1 VSGEAERFWKYV
13 DKTENCWNWTGG
25 TAGAGYGQFY
35 VTPRFRLYAHRWAYE
50 AERGLIPVGLEID
63 HLCRNRLCVNP
74 AHLEAVTHA
83 ENQRRTTGVKHG
95 PYDVGTRC
103 RHGHERT
110 PENTRIRASDGA
122 RLCIPCARV
131 ATKQHRERRLST
143 RSPSRTP
150 DGGLP
155 TEGVIPIAYNN
166 LSRTNVQAQIPEVV
180 SNDLLAGLTNQS
192 AALSLFR
199 QTRMATNQTRMPV
212 LSALPTA
219 YFVNGDT
226 GLKQTT
232 EVAWANKFLN
242 VEELAAIVPIPEA
255 VLDDAG
261 FDVWGA
267 VTPLLTDAI
276 ARTIDAAVFFGTNKP
291 ASWGGAIVT
300 DATTAG
306 NVVNRSVGTPRTDKA
321 GLAGYFSDALA
332 QVEGDG
338 FDANGVG
345 RQHHLQG
352 DAAQHPRRQR
362 QPAGRGLPD
371 RHLRRPDHLP
381 DARPVARCGRRC
393 CGGRRR

>member
-1 VSGEAERFWKYV
+1 V
-13 DKTENCWNWTGG
+13 
-25 TAGAGYGQFY
+25 
-35 VTPRFRLYAHRWAYE
+35 
-50 AERGLIPVGLEID
+50 
-63 HLCRNRLCVNP
+63 
-74 AHLEAVTHA
+74 
-83 ENQRRTTGVKHG
+83 
-95 PYDVGTRC
+95 
-103 RHGHERT
+103 
-110 PENTRIRASDGA
+110 
-122 RLCIPCARV
+122 
-131 ATKQHRERRLST
+131 
-143 RSPSRTP
+143 
-150 DGGLP
+150 
-155 TEGVIPIAYNN
+155 AYNN
-166 LSRTNVQAQIPEVV
+166 LISRTNAQSLIPEVV
-180 SNDLLAGLTNQS
+180 SNDILAGLTNQS

-267 VTPLLTDAI
+267 TTPLLTDAI

-306 NVVNRSVGTPRTDKA
+306 NVVNRSVGTARTDKA

-338 FDANGVG
+338 FNADGASPTPPT
-345 RQHHLQG
+345 
-352 DAAQHPRRQR
+352 AACCATPATRTATCSPRSPR
-362 QPAGRGLPD
+362 PASTASRSPTRCAACGPPRAWVP
-371 RHLRRPDHLP
+371 LRPSS
-381 DARPVARCGRRC
+381 ATS
-393 CGGRRR
+393 RRRSSASGRTSRTS